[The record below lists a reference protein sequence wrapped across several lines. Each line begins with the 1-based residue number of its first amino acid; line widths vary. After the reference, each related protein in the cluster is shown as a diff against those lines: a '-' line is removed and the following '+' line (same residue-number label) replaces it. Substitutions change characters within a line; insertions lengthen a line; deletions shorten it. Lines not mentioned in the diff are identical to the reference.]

1 MSPGPKQTG
10 QIEID
15 DLGSFIPWAI
25 QIDSSLRIRW
35 IGPSLQKHGVA
46 LAVGD
51 RVDQHLEFKRPAVP
65 ISQWDD
71 LVSLDGKLIVW
82 RVDGMKFDLRGA
94 IHVQASRNDLLLVG
108 SPVLRKTDDLDLFD
122 ITLSDF
128 ARHDSTP
135 DLLLALQARDVS
147 ILQAVDAVADLE
159 AGGLLRQ
166 SILDSAMDA
175 MITIDKDGLVV
186 EFNNAAVSMFG
197 FTRND
202 VIGKPIS
209 KSIIPPEMREE
220 HEYSLLRYR
229 QTGEVA
235 DLEHRIQS
243 PAIHADGTRFTVE
256 MAIVPFKHQ
265 GTGYFTTSIR
275 DLTKRNKAAAELKAA
290 ALLRQ
295 SILDS
300 AMDAMITIDMEGLVV
315 EFNNAAVS
323 MFGFA
328 RDDVIGKPIS
338 ELIIP
343 PEMRKA
349 HEQGLL
355 HYRRTGKGKSLGQR
369 IELPAI
375 RADGSRFP
383 IEMAIVPFKH
393 QEGGYFTASIR
404 DLTNQERAAETIRR
418 GFEQEQLLQR
428 ELDHRVKNMLA
439 HLVALCR
446 RAATEES
453 NDGSAIQSLVHR
465 IESMSRIHDLLG
477 NESKS
482 GLGIRNLLEVCTE
495 PYQISSESVMING
508 AELKLR
514 DKAAITLA
522 MVFNELAVNASKYG
536 ALHHEGGVVKIAWE
550 IQSDDEGASSLMIS
564 WEEVH
569 DAPVPQSLD
578 GGLGTEIIRAAIGY
592 ELGGTVV
599 LEPTSQGILFVATI
613 PVAQSLLG
621 ESE

>member
-1 MSPGPKQTG
+1 MSPGLDQTG
-10 QIEID
+10 QIAID
-15 DLGSFIPWAI
+15 DLGSFMPWAI

-35 IGPSLQKHGVA
+35 IGPSLQKHGLA

-51 RVDQHLEFKRPAVP
+51 HADQHLELKRPAVP
-65 ISQWDD
+65 ISRWDD
-71 LVSLDGKLIVW
+71 LVSLDDKLIIW
-82 RVDGMKFDLRGA
+82 RVNGMKFDLRGA
-94 IHVQASRNDLLLVG
+94 IHVQASKNDLLLVG
-108 SPVLRKTDDLDLFD
+108 SPVLRKTDDFDLFG

-175 MITIDKDGLVV
+175 MITIDMEGLVV
-186 EFNNAAVSMFG
+186 EFNNAAVKMFG
-197 FTRND
+197 FSRDD
-202 VIGKPIS
+202 VIGKSIS
-209 KSIIPPEMREE
+209 ESIIPPEMREA
-220 HEYSLLRYR
+220 HKQGLLHYRRTGKGKSLGQRIEFPALR
-229 QTGEVA
+229 
-235 DLEHRIQS
+235 
-243 PAIHADGTRFTVE
+243 ADGTRLPIE

-265 GTGYFTTSIR
+265 DDGYFTASIR
-275 DLTKRNKAAAELKAA
+275 DLTKQKQATVDLEAA

-315 EFNNAAVS
+315 EFNNAAVK
-323 MFGFA
+323 MFGFS
-328 RDDVIGKPIS
+328 RDDVIGKSIS

-343 PEMRKA
+343 PEMREE
-349 HEQGLL
+349 HEYSLL
-355 HYRRTGKGKSLGQR
+355 RYRQTGEVADLGQR
-369 IELPAI
+369 IESPAI
-375 RADGSRFP
+375 RADGTRFS

-393 QEGGYFTASIR
+393 QEDGYFTASIR
-404 DLTNQERAAETIRR
+404 DLTNRQQAEATIERGVEQER
-418 GFEQEQLLQR
+418 LLRR

-446 RAATEES
+446 RAASDVSE
-453 NDGSAIQSLVHR
+453 DGAAIESLVHR
-465 IESMSRIHDLLG
+465 IESMSQIHDLLG
-477 NESKS
+477 SESRC
-482 GLGIRNLLEVCTE
+482 GLEMRQLVEVCIR
-495 PYQISSESVMING
+495 PYQTCSESVMING
-508 AELKLR
+508 AELRLR
-514 DKAAITLA
+514 DKAAITLT

-599 LEPTSQGILFVATI
+599 LEPTSQGILFLATV
-613 PVAQSLLG
+613 PVAQALLD
-621 ESE
+621 EME